1 MAIVIHCPCGKTL
14 STRDE
19 NAGKRARCPA
29 CGAILPIPELDEDF
43 VDADFHGPPGAYA
56 PPTLSPM
63 SPPLRFGARPPES
76 DFDEDSEGYELAP
89 PPAPTQYLSP
99 SPIPIPIPERP
110 PAFVPQRFPAV
121 ERDWGRKRQPE
132 PATEREGFDPESDDL
147 HKSPREYLYLVLIV
161 ALVPLGLSLMR
172 DKDDLKE
179 RIERTFHVKGE
190 ALKQILSVPKEE
202 LLKAL
207 PDGRI
212 EGALLAHDSARHWLF
227 AGMSA
232 FGFLSLLVLMFPQ
245 GRAKPWHLFA
255 VGLFTATIGIFFL
268 LLVQWAA
275 DSAGNFQVRGK
286 AMIFWLI
293 LLFIG
298 FSYRAALDPSQ
309 GFLVS
314 LLGFTLGVGLC
325 EEMCKA
331 LPLLWI
337 YRRSG
342 TMTWRQA
349 CLWGL
354 ASGIGFGVSE
364 GVMYSGDHYNGL
376 HTGGIYVV
384 RFVSCVALHAIWGAS
399 VGMALDRRWDAMQ
412 GHDEGWKYLCSLL
425 KVIGVPMLLHGL
437 YDTTLKKDMNFAAL
451 MVAVASFA
459 WFTWQVE
466 SSRIAEGGYA
476 PSS

>member
-1 MAIVIHCPCGKTL
+1 MAISIHCPCGKTL
-14 STRDE
+14 STPDE

-29 CGAILPIPELDEDF
+29 CGAILPIPDLDEDF
-43 VDADFHGPPGAYA
+43 VDADLLDTPPAYA
-56 PPTLSPM
+56 PPGPTM
-63 SPPLRFGARPPES
+63 RFGARPAE
-76 DFDEDSEGYELAP
+76 FDEDSEGYELAP
-89 PPAPTQYLSP
+89 A
-99 SPIPIPIPERP
+99 PIPPRSQAFAAPRYRAAEPEY
-110 PAFVPQRFPAV
+110 
-121 ERDWGRKRQPE
+121 EREDEDDEPE
-132 PATEREGFDPESDDL
+132 PEPEPDDFDRFDPESDDL
-147 HKSPREYLYLVLIV
+147 HKSPREYLYLVLVV
-161 ALVPLGLSLMR
+161 ALVPLAFSLMR
-172 DKDDLKE
+172 DKDDFKE
-179 RIERTFHVKGE
+179 RLERTFHVKGE
-190 ALKQILSVPKEE
+190 ALKQILRVPKAE
-202 LLKAL
+202 LLRAL

-212 EGALLAHDSARHWLF
+212 EGALLPHDSAQHWLF
-227 AGMSA
+227 AGLSA

-245 GRAKPWHLFA
+245 GRAKPWHLIA

-286 AMIFWLI
+286 AAIFWLI

-314 LLGFTLGVGLC
+314 LLGFTFGVGLC

-384 RFVSCVALHAIWGAS
+384 RFVSCVALHAVWGAS

-412 GHDEGWKYLCSLL
+412 GHDDGLKYVWSMFR
-425 KVIGVPMLLHGL
+425 VIGIPMLLHGL
-437 YDTTLKKDMNFAAL
+437 YDTTLKKEMNFSAL

-459 WFTWQVE
+459 WFTWQIE
-466 SSRIAEGGYA
+466 SSRIAERIDLRN
-476 PSS
+476 